1 MAYGVGVF
9 RKQDIKDAV
18 DRLRV
23 INPNIKSPKF
33 PVQSMRQLFNIFKQ
47 DVIEQYADDHN
58 IPREHVNE
66 KNIPSEYLKMARD
79 SFAEALVLDKSRDF
93 SDAGSIWLSAAESAL
108 SSFNRYETHID
119 YERAYDEHLRQKKEY
134 ADALSL
140 IRDNNFQF
148 QVGALIDKKLR
159 SGITV
164 GDVSY
169 TAPSSKVSE
178 LNSSGDV
185 EFGVTQMWEDAP
197 DDARQAL
204 IEYANA
210 IRRNGPDTEGISGL
224 VSKEAN
230 RAAEEL
236 AKWYGIKHVHSNN
249 VGVGSIGLE
258 ALDD

>member
-9 RKQDIKDAV
+9 LKQDIKDAV

-23 INPNIKSPKF
+23 INPSIKVRKIDMMSA
-33 PVQSMRQLFNIFKQ
+33 RHLFNIFKQ

-58 IPREHVNE
+58 IPRERVNE

-93 SDAGSIWLSAAESAL
+93 SDAGIIWNIAAESAL
-108 SSFNRYETHID
+108 SSINRYETHID
-119 YERAYDEHLRQKKEY
+119 YERAYEEHLRSKKEY

-185 EFGVTQMWEDAP
+185 EFGVAQMWEDAP
-197 DDARQAL
+197 EDARQAL
-204 IEYANA
+204 IDYANA
-210 IRRNGPDTEGISGL
+210 IRSYGPNTEGISGL
-224 VSKEAN
+224 VSKEAS

>member
-23 INPNIKSPKF
+23 INPSIKVRRIDMMSA
-33 PVQSMRQLFNIFKQ
+33 RHLFNIFKQ

-58 IPREHVNE
+58 IPRERVTE

-79 SFAEALVLDKSRDF
+79 SFAEALVLDKTRDF
-93 SDAGSIWLSAAESAL
+93 SDSGPIWQIAANSVL
-108 SSFNRYETHID
+108 SSVNRYETHID
-119 YERAYDEHLRQKKEY
+119 YERAYEEYLRNNKEY
-134 ADALSL
+134 EDSLSL
-140 IRDNNFQF
+140 IRDNGFQF

-159 SGITV
+159 AGLTI
-164 GDVSY
+164 GDTSY
-169 TAPSSKVSE
+169 TAPSSNVSE

-197 DDARQAL
+197 EDARQAL
-204 IEYANA
+204 IDYANA
-210 IRRNGPDTEGISGL
+210 IRRNGPNSDGISGK
-224 VSKEAN
+224 VYNEAQK
-230 RAAEEL
+230 AAEEL
-236 AKWYGIKHVHSNN
+236 AKWYGIKHVRSNTT
-249 VGVGSIGLE
+249 GVGSIGLE

>member
-1 MAYGVGVF
+1 MSYGIGVF

-23 INPNIKSPKF
+23 VNPRIKSPRF
-33 PVQSMRQLFNIFKQ
+33 PVADMRKLFNIFKQ
-47 DVIEQYADDHN
+47 DVIEEYADTHN
-58 IPREHVNE
+58 IPREKVTE
-66 KNIPSEYLKMARD
+66 KNIPSEYLEIARA
-79 SFAEALVLDKSRDF
+79 SFAESLVLDTSRDF
-93 SDAGSIWLSAAESAL
+93 SDAGSIWQYAAKSAL
-108 SSFNRYETHID
+108 SSFNRYETQID

-134 ADALSL
+134 EDALSL

-185 EFGVTQMWEDAP
+185 EFGVVNMWEDAP
-197 DDARQAL
+197 EDARQAL
-204 IEYANA
+204 IAYADA

-236 AKWYGIKHVHSNN
+236 AKWYGIKHVRSNN